1 MPVYYN
7 TPAPPILFK
16 EGVVIFWG
24 ACANLANMELCVSQL
39 QRPRRYLTVEPATFL
54 FMFATFLSYPT
65 YQQLLYSTLCDH
77 KCSTFHNSTC
87 NKPNSVQLHY
97 QSETSHWILYTNLAK
112 GIPTILVSLVYG
124 SLSDLLGRRLFIILP
139 AVGAALNSVVVLL
152 VFYIAPKN
160 ISLYLIGAVLSGVTG
175 GFSAFNF
182 AVYSYAADNSDH
194 DNRTQRIGWLEAM
207 TYFGST
213 LSGFVSGVWIK
224 YQGFGPPYF
233 GILACH
239 ITVIFYV
246 ILFLP
251 PSTFSNHQTR
261 VKGSINTTYVTNINE
276 THVCTTIL
284 VAMVTK
290 LYQFGR
296 LFLNSCQLVTLF
308 AVFFVLEINFLG
320 IVDTVVLYG
329 LTRLCWGPDFVGYF
343 LASKSL
349 VSGLA
354 ASVILPLLTYCGVK
368 DILIAVIGII
378 SGAAALAVMGVATHT
393 WIMFLGK

>member
-1 MPVYYN
+1 MCYS
-7 TPAPPILFK
+7 
-16 EGVVIFWG
+16 GIFG
-24 ACANLANMELCVSQL
+24 TCANSAKMEQCVSRL
-39 QRPRRYLTVEPATFL
+39 QRPRSYLTVEPATFL
-54 FMFATFLSYPT
+54 FMFASFLSYPT
-65 YQQLLYSTLCDH
+65 YQQLLYSTLCGH
-77 KCSTFHNSTC
+77 NCSTSHNSTC
-87 NKPNSVQLHY
+87 NKPNPVQLHY
-97 QSETSHWILYTNLAK
+97 QSETSHWILYTNLAS

-139 AVGAALNSVVVLL
+139 AVGSVLNSIVVLF
-152 VFYIAPKN
+152 VFYIAPKK

-182 AVYSYAADNSDH
+182 AVYSYAADNSNH
-194 DNRTQRIGWLEAM
+194 DNRTRRIGCLEAM

-213 LSGFVSGVWIK
+213 LSGFVSGVWIM

-251 PSTFSNHQTR
+251 ASTSSNHQTR
-261 VKGSINTTYVTNINE
+261 LERPINATYVANVNVTN
-276 THVCTTIL
+276 VCTTTLDAI
-284 VAMVTK
+284 VTK
-290 LYQFGR
+290 LYQFGC
-296 LFLNSCQLVTLF
+296 LFVSSCQLGALF
-308 AVFFVLEINFLG
+308 VVFFVLEINFLG

-349 VSGLA
+349 VSGIA
-354 ASVILPLLTYCGVK
+354 ASLILPFLTYCGIK
-368 DILIAVIGII
+368 DIIIAVVGII
-378 SGAAALAVMGVATHT
+378 SGAAALTVMGVATHT
-393 WIMFLGK
+393 WVMFLGK